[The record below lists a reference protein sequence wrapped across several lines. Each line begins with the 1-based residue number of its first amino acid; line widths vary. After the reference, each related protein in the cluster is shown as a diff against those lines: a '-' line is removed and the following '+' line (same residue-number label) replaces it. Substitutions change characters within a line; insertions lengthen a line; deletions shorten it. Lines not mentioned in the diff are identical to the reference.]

1 MTGLPSLGVVP
12 LFSPEE
18 TNAKKEDS
26 YSMEYG
32 DDRPEGQKLK
42 EADETLPSGT
52 KKVELINH
60 YYPKLSIS
68 EHYRSVRTSFLLSH
82 ANMPPRTIVFT
93 SSLPQ
98 EGKTST
104 IVNIAVAFAQLQERV
119 LLIECDL
126 RKPQFHQI
134 FNLTRTKG
142 ISSYLTGRVS
152 LLAAIQKTA
161 LENIWVL
168 PCGPTPPNPAEL
180 LNSTKMKDMMAEV
193 REVFDIVLIDTPPVL
208 AVIDPI
214 IVSSLADAVVLVVRA
229 GKTARKPFLN
239 AVAELKKSNAKII
252 GVIFNGV
259 RADGQNYYY
268 TRYDEYYG
276 FGHESKDEEDHP

>member
-1 MTGLPSLGVVP
+1 
-12 LFSPEE
+12 
-18 TNAKKEDS
+18 
-26 YSMEYG
+26 
-32 DDRPEGQKLK
+32 
-42 EADETLPSGT
+42 
-52 KKVELINH
+52 
-60 YYPKLSIS
+60 
-68 EHYRSVRTSFLLSH
+68 
-82 ANMPPRTIVFT
+82 MPPRTIVFT

-98 EGKTST
+98 EGKTAT

-126 RKPQFHQI
+126 RKPRFHQI

-180 LNSTKMKDMMAEV
+180 LNSTKMKDLMAEV

-239 AVAELKKSNAKII
+239 AVAELKKSNAKTI
-252 GVIFNGV
+252 GVVFNGG

-268 TRYDEYYG
+268 TGYDEYYG
-276 FGHESKDEEDHP
+276 SGHESKDEEGHP